1 MVIGIR
7 GSSGV
12 GKSTFATMLSYYL
25 NNVGGNANL
34 FDFMAYKREADNGHF
49 QGKWKVANFAST
61 LKIAMATMYGIDYKQ
76 YEDGEFKDTK
86 IGQDLF
92 KVTYTFGSGGTF
104 GNGPKFTLATFDSKE
119 KAEDFAREMRR
130 AKSGSTGIN
139 VEVFSPTWRDT
150 LNQGGEGLHQY
161 LGPNIALQAYQHR
174 FSNSIEHH
182 IMADVRKPRE
192 IDLIYE
198 NGGIIIELKRNF
210 VFMCSY
216 KEAMKFLREKGY
228 AYNLA
233 DGNNPEKITD
243 DFVLQELED
252 YKIPVGIDCTP
263 KPNIAD
269 RWLDGDN
276 RADFIFHNPAGNP
289 KNDSSYVQLFEEIG
303 RHYNTILTTL
313 ITR

>member
-25 NNVGGNANL
+25 NNAGGNTNL
-34 FDFMAYKREADNGHF
+34 FDFMAYKREADNGYF

-61 LKIAMATMYGIDYKQ
+61 LKIAMATMYGIDFKQ

-86 IGQDLF
+86 IGQTIWYLNIVIPQKNGQHILKPISSHNSQEEAESE
-92 KVTYTFGSGGTF
+92 KVRQKENSEGVKYGIT
-104 GNGPKFTLATFDSKE
+104 SKE
-119 KAEDFAREMRR
+119 F
-130 AKSGSTGIN
+130 
-139 VEVFSPTWRDT
+139 TWRDT
-150 LNQGGEGLHQY
+150 LNEASHGLHLY
-161 LGPNIALQAYQHR
+161 LGQNIALQAYQHR
-174 FSNSIEHH
+174 FSSPVEHL

-198 NGGIIIELKRNF
+198 NGGIVIELKRNF

-216 KEAMKFLREKGY
+216 KEAMRFLREKGY
-228 AYNLA
+228 AYSLA

-243 DFVLQELED
+243 DFILQELED
-252 YKIPVGIDCTP
+252 YKIPVGIDCSP

-269 RWLDGDN
+269 TWLDGDD

-289 KNDSSYVQLFEEIG
+289 KHDAAYVQLFTEIG
-303 RHYNTILTTL
+303 EHYNTILTAL
-313 ITR
+313 ITK